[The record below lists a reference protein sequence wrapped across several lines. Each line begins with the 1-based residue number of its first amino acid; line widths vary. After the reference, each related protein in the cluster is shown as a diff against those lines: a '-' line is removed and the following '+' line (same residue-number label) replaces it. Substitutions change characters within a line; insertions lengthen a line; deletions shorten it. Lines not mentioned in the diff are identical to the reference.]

1 MSKWNTYETTSVNA
15 KKKIIARPLAI
26 KTLKRCIKL
35 FLPFTSVKKVHV
47 LSTIPGKVFGTK

>member
-1 MSKWNTYETTSVNA
+1 MKRLQLMQ
-15 KKKIIARPLAI
+15 KKIIARPLAI

-47 LSTIPGKVFGTK
+47 LSTIPGKVFGTKYRNPVK